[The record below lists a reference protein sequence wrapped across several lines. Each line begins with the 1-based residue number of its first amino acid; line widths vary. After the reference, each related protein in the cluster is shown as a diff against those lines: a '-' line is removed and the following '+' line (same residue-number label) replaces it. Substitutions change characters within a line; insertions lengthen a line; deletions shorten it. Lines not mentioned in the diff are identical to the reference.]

1 MRVRV
6 CPRRYLSM
14 MMNLKGRKGWPMVQK
29 LVVELLEFMHPYLR
43 QVELSDSVR
52 RAPRCLWCPCAC

>member
-1 MRVRV
+1 
-6 CPRRYLSM
+6 M
-14 MMNLKGRKGWPMVQK
+14 MMNLRGRKGWPMVHK

-52 RAPRCLWCPCAC
+52 DPACRGRGWR